1 MSTKRFEVIM
11 YNRLVRD
18 RVEQGKHHRFLDDS
32 WADLHHEEFEA
43 DDADEARAKAERRF
57 PASGGYVIVD
67 AVAIEDG

>member
-1 MSTKRFEVIM
+1 M

-32 WADLHHEEFEA
+32 WADLHNEEFEA

-57 PASGGYVIVD
+57 PASGD
-67 AVAIEDG
+67 M